1 VVPDRIN
8 SPYEGCLRLQQE
20 LVSAFG
26 LAEAR
31 VIPALDEADASRKA
45 LITSAAATAR
55 ARGAD
60 VQVLSTQESDG

>member
-1 VVPDRIN
+1 MRFYDVTLTFHI
-8 SPYEGCLRLQQE
+8 GLQ
-20 LVSAFG
+20 LVQPTI
-26 LAEAR
+26 R
-31 VIPALDEADASRKA
+31 HIPALDEADASRKA